1 MPYLKPLPQIT
12 ESNRPF
18 WEALKRREFI
28 VPKCADCGAYNW
40 TPYPA
45 CRVCLSERLDWVSVS
60 GRGTLYTFSEVHRG
74 PGAFSVEAPYVVA
87 AVALDEDPNR
97 LVVMGNMV
105 EYDPAELEVGMPV
118 EIVYEDI
125 REENATMWRF
135 RPRRV

>member
-1 MPYLKPLPQIT
+1 M
-12 ESNRPF
+12 
-18 WEALKRREFI
+18 
-28 VPKCADCGAYNW
+28 D
-40 TPYPA
+40 
-45 CRVCLSERLDWVSVS
+45 
-60 GRGTLYTFSEVHRG
+60 
-74 PGAFSVEAPYVVA
+74 APYVVA

-135 RPRRV
+135 RPRRA

>member
-45 CRVCLSERLDWVSVS
+45 CRVCLSERLDWVPCQWA
-60 GRGTLYTFSEVHRG
+60 GDAVHLQRSP
-74 PGAFSVEAPYVVA
+74 PGAGSLFGGR
-87 AVALDEDPNR
+87 AL
-97 LVVMGNMV
+97 
-105 EYDPAELEVGMPV
+105 
-118 EIVYEDI
+118 
-125 REENATMWRF
+125 
-135 RPRRV
+135 RRRGGGA